1 MPQAIALLGRQNR
14 LRHFLEQLLKTRA
27 ARMVR
32 RQQFQHAHQ
41 PGHDPAIAAAPEDF
55 LAVGFAPVEVG
66 AITVVEMFDRIVKI
80 GGRAPPILHCKVEIA
95 LVAGCG
101 IDLHPHWRSHK
112 QRIAPGPQLGNLV
125 VRLMEIKALDLRRHG

>member
-1 MPQAIALLGRQNR
+1 MLASQYR
-14 LRHFLEQLLKTRA
+14 LRHYMEQLLKTSA

-41 PGHDPAIAAAPEDF
+41 PGHDPAVAAAPEDL

-95 LVAGCG
+95 LVPGSG
-101 IDLHPHWRSHK
+101 IDLHPHWRSPAK
-112 QRIAPGPQLGNLV
+112 ANAPRPPMAN
-125 VRLMEIKALDLRRHG
+125 